1 MGNYCKHHQTIGGRF
16 SYGTTI
22 VTDITI
28 PPSCGERLLLFAIQT
43 VMKNGGKIWS
53 NPAFNMDGSM
63 LLTPVTFQSNDGR
76 EKCCEEIE
84 KAIETALENQSPTS
98 ITPVEGEEEKFE
110 IKLNIKFL
118 FLQFQDIMK
127 KISPAVEYVENN
139 GGWFDSE
146 TGQFPGF
153 DALEKARADSTLD
166 EEQAKE
172 IDTALLTFGN
182 FMGAYIIGS
191 HLISDEN
198 TTIVPHEE

>member
-1 MGNYCKHHQTIGGRF
+1 MGNYCKHHQTIGGDF
-16 SYGTTI
+16 GCDTI

-28 PPSCGERLLLFAIQT
+28 PPSCGERLLLFTIQT
-43 VMKNGGKIWS
+43 VMKYGGKIWS
-53 NPAFNMDGSM
+53 NPSFSIDGSII
-63 LLTPVTFQSNDGR
+63 LAPVTFQSNYGR

-84 KAIETALENQSPTS
+84 KAIETVLENQKSIS

-127 KISPAVEYVENN
+127 KISPAVEYIENN
-139 GGWFDSE
+139 GGWFDSK

-166 EEQAKE
+166 EEQTKE

-191 HLISDEN
+191 HLIGSEN